1 MTWFI
6 WLYIIPAF
14 FILTLAIP
22 TKYMISENIVTAL
35 FIVALCPIT
44 NLLFMIGVIYNLCTV
59 KDFTPYA
66 NDEEIKQKLEELGK
80 QFNELFNKLFNKDK

>member
-22 TKYMISENIVTAL
+22 TKYMVSKNIVTAL
-35 FIVALCPIT
+35 FIVALFPII
-44 NLLFMIGVIYNLCTV
+44 NLLFMIGVIYNLCTI
-59 KDFTPYA
+59 KDFTPYE

-80 QFNELFNKLFNKDK
+80 QFNELFNKNK

>member
-35 FIVALCPIT
+35 FIVAFFPII

-59 KDFTPYA
+59 KDFTPYE

-80 QFNELFNKLFNKDK
+80 QFNELFNKDK

>member
-22 TKYMISENIVTAL
+22 TKYMVSENIVTAL
-35 FIVALCPIT
+35 FIVALFPII

-59 KDFTPYA
+59 KDFTPYT

-80 QFNELFNKLFNKDK
+80 QFNELFNKDK

>member
-14 FILTLAIP
+14 FILMLAIP
-22 TKYMISENIVTAL
+22 TKNMGIENIATAL
-35 FIVALCPIT
+35 FIVALFPII
-44 NLLFMIGVIYNLCTV
+44 NLLIMIRVIYNLCTV

-66 NDEEIKQKLEELGK
+66 NNEEIKQKLEELEK
-80 QFNELFNKLFNKDK
+80 QFNELFNKDK